1 MDGIGKTGVVLD
13 DAEPVDFRDDD
24 TGDVA
29 GLEFGLQGLQGG
41 LTIFHRD
48 VADLHA
54 VELRI
59 GFHDLHHVRQQ
70 TLRKKHARL
79 LLGAGH
85 GHLHRLRGGR
95 RAVIQGSVGNV
106 HARELANHALV
117 LEDVPERALRNLA
130 LIRRVG
136 RQELGTG
143 GDVRNHRR
151 GVVVIR
157 AGAGEHLHL
166 GIHPGETVQPRA
178 DFRLGHR
185 IRKGIGALLDEFL
198 RNVRIEVFHLLD
210 ADPVQHRLDIGV
222 RMREIRES
230 GHAYS
235 PMWAL

>member
-1 MDGIGKTGVVLD
+1 M
-13 DAEPVDFRDDD
+13 
-24 TGDVA
+24 
-29 GLEFGLQGLQGG
+29 
-41 LTIFHRD
+41 
-48 VADLHA
+48 
-54 VELRI
+54 ELRI
-59 GFHDLHHVRQQ
+59 GLHDLHHVRQKALGQ
-70 TLRKKHARL
+70 KHARL

-106 HARELANHALV
+106 HAGELAHHALV
-117 LEDVPERALRNLA
+117 LEDVPERALRDLA

-136 RQELGTG
+136 RQDLGTG

-166 GIHPGETVQPRA
+166 GIHPGEAVQPRA
-178 DFRLGHR
+178 DLRLGHR
-185 IRKGIGALLDEFL
+185 VRKGVGALLDEFL

>member
-1 MDGIGKTGVVLD
+1 MTPATSPFSSSAFEGLGKQD
-13 DAEPVDFRDDD
+13 
-24 TGDVA
+24 
-29 GLEFGLQGLQGG
+29 
-41 LTIFHRD
+41 
-48 VADLHA
+48 
-54 VELRI
+54 
-59 GFHDLHHVRQQ
+59 
-70 TLRKKHARL
+70 ARL
-79 LLGAGH
+79 LLGAGD
-85 GHLHRLRGGR
+85 GHLHRLGGGR
-95 RAVIQGSVGNV
+95 RTVVEGGVGNV
-106 HARELANHALV
+106 HAGEFAHHALE

-143 GDVRNHRR
+143 GDIRNHRR

-166 GIHPGETVQPRA
+166 GIHPGETVQPRT

-210 ADPVQHRLDIGV
+210 ADPVQHGLDIGV

-235 PMWAL
+235 PDGSDISTLMIQFS